1 MAITSGQ
8 MTIGITPQQI
18 DGLSTNYHNLIIQN
32 DSNTTKLLIGGPN
45 LTIANGMKL
54 GAGQTV
60 QINVPPLQGLWIVS
74 DTENHAVSWLRW
86 DV

>member
-8 MTIGITPQQI
+8 LTIGTTRQQI
-18 DGLSTNYHNLIIQN
+18 DGLNTNYQNLIIQN
-32 DSNTTKLLIGGPN
+32 DSNTTKLLIGGSD
-45 LTIANGMKL
+45 LTLANGMKL
-54 GAGQTV
+54 SAGQTV
-60 QINVPPLQGLWIVS
+60 QILVPPLQSLWIMS

>member
-8 MTIGITPQQI
+8 MTVGTTAQQI
-18 DGLSTNYHNLIIQN
+18 DGLSNNYQNLIIQN

-45 LTIANGMKL
+45 VTLANGMKL
-54 GAGQTV
+54 SAGQTV
-60 QINVPPLQGLWIVS
+60 QILVPPLQSLWIVS

-86 DV
+86 DN